1 MITVFADELTRASAE
16 LCDHLDQ
23 AALIAPEPESTSKE
37 ALARFD
43 GQSTLPV
50 DSRHR
55 GSIPP
60 ADFRQNVISQ
70 IEATFR
76 IGRDWLEAKERF
88 TRRKEFTEFQAEQPI
103 TPAEGRKA
111 MKVFEQFGNWEQ
123 ERLLII
129 NGAVSLVTLCHPK
142 FAAIVE
148 QFKSSA
154 NLTKEFVKNL
164 VKEVRDAVRVE
175 RRRKQQTEPGSG
187 WRRDPSGGGRHYQL
201 PPMYNEE
208 AAIKI
213 ETLANERGVRALTVV
228 EEAIIAYTE
237 QPTVAELKRQHQ
249 EEMQAAVTEMR
260 DEHIRMQ
267 REIIQLKQRGVAGGS
282 NPNRQ
287 TRLQVQAPVPI
298 ASSFS
303 SWTEFADSMNCDASG
318 AGLPASQARSVL
330 LGTVKTWS
338 HPERQKLATLLA
350 DHLSED
356 QNNLDQVAWV
366 PEKLL
371 HSALSKLSFC
381 VSKIS
386 GPDNMIDE
394 PEIEHINGCQ
404 FISVQHLGVRKREQW
419 MFEGYGGRMLTVFGR
434 DEFKIEMQED
444 AA

>member
-16 LCDHLDQ
+16 LCDHLESQ
-23 AALIAPEPESTSKE
+23 AALIAPKSTN
-37 ALARFD
+37 
-43 GQSTLPV
+43 
-50 DSRHR
+50 
-55 GSIPP
+55 
-60 ADFRQNVISQ
+60 QNVISQ

-88 TRRKEFTEFQAEQPI
+88 TRRKEFTKFQAEQPI

-175 RRRKQQTEPGSG
+175 RRKKQQTEPGSG

-208 AAIKI
+208 AAMKI
-213 ETLANERGVRALTVV
+213 ETLAEEQGVRAIMVV

-237 QPTVAELKRQHQ
+237 QPTITELKRQHQ

-267 REIIQLKQRGVAGGS
+267 REIIHLKQ
-282 NPNRQ
+282 
-287 TRLQVQAPVPI
+287 QVKSPAPFGKLRATPVVPI
-298 ASSFS
+298 IS
-303 SWTEFADSMNCDASG
+303 SWVEFADSVNCD
-318 AGLPASQARSVL
+318 RSVL
-330 LGTVKTWS
+330 LGTVKLWS
-338 HPERQKLATLLA
+338 HPERQALATVLA
-350 DHLSED
+350 DYLSED

-366 PEKLL
+366 PDKLL
-371 HSALSKLSFC
+371 NSALSKLSFC

-394 PEIEHINGCQ
+394 PEIEHIDGCR
-404 FISVQHLGVRKREQW
+404 FVSVQHLGVRRREQW

-434 DEFKIEMQED
+434 SEFKID
-444 AA
+444 